1 MQNDANVVHLT
12 RVASEPSPNAGA
24 GRLPVILVQVRDK
37 AALQLKQ
44 ALQALF
50 DNADDT
56 LFEMADRATSNLEQN
71 AFFEAMR
78 DLRLKRKSIERVYL
92 QKVFEEF
99 SALNQVQSGK
109 SVPTLDTVSFDSLS
123 LVQNEE
129 LEESVAVDAMVA
141 RVMSRDATALAHLS
155 TRLNTLVGR
164 KVDEKSNPL
173 APRPLTAAFLDA
185 CQGLG
190 VEIKVKLI
198 ILKLFEKYVL
208 AHCDQLYAEANQI
221 LVAAGV
227 LPELKSALPRRQPAV
242 RPEAVRDAGTLQAQ
256 AALLDGGQQEV
267 FGALQELLAQVR
279 DNPSFYRRET
289 PENAAPISS
298 NDLMRLLSHLQQH
311 LPGPGAAEFDVR
323 DGVDQ
328 LLQRVSHK
336 SGRSRVVGQ
345 VDDDVIN
352 LVSMLFEFILDDR
365 TLPDSLKALIGRMQ
379 IPMLKVALLDKTF
392 FSRGSHPARRLLNE
406 IASASLGWAEH
417 NDARRDSLYQ
427 KIEQVVMR
435 LLNDF
440 VDDPAIFA
448 ELLEDFIAFTGDERR
463 RSELLEQ
470 RTRDAEEGRAKA
482 ELARQ
487 DVEQVLNQRLLG
499 KVLPEVVVRLLR
511 DAWSKV
517 MLLICLKH
525 GKASAEWR
533 EALDTMDELIWSV
546 GPHDDPLSRQQ
557 LLERV
562 PGLLKALREGLAS
575 AAFDPFSTG
584 EFFSQLET
592 LHVQGLQ
599 RDKRGEAAV
608 ADSPLLDEASP
619 GTAAEKPR
627 APVMLRVVEE
637 IVLTSPDAAPAP
649 VESEVRLPDN
659 DEALLRV
666 DALRVGSWVEIQ
678 EDAEHKLRCKLA
690 AVIRP
695 TGRYIFVNRTGMKV
709 LEKTR
714 MGLVEDLPSVS
725 RRSWLGLLLAVVL
738 PLLPLALLLTLLQ
751 PLAYGWLSLP
761 LHLLVVVYSLG
772 RGDVM
777 ADLGPFRDA
786 WRREEAQAAFHVA
799 ERDLGIL
806 GGSESELI
814 GRVHGHL
821 LWQGYQSFFAV
832 IFWYAL
838 LGPVAAL
845 AYRLLALALEHA
857 RQPALREQA
866 ARVRHILDWLPVRAL
881 VLSFALVG
889 NFLAV
894 IRVLLHWLLAW
905 DISAAA
911 LLGKAG
917 RVASDVEAVELGA
930 AGVASLD
937 ALWQLLVRAAV
948 LWYAVFAFCALFL

>member
-141 RVMSRDATALAHLS
+141 RVMSRDASALAHLS

-164 KVDEKSNPL
+164 KVDEKNNPL

-427 KIEQVVMR
+427 KIEHVVMR

-546 GPHDDPLSRQQ
+546 GPHDDPL
-557 LLERV
+557 
-562 PGLLKALREGLAS
+562 
-575 AAFDPFSTG
+575 
-584 EFFSQLET
+584 
-592 LHVQGLQ
+592 
-599 RDKRGEAAV
+599 
-608 ADSPLLDEASP
+608 
-619 GTAAEKPR
+619 
-627 APVMLRVVEE
+627 
-637 IVLTSPDAAPAP
+637 
-649 VESEVRLPDN
+649 
-659 DEALLRV
+659 
-666 DALRVGSWVEIQ
+666 
-678 EDAEHKLRCKLA
+678 
-690 AVIRP
+690 
-695 TGRYIFVNRTGMKV
+695 
-709 LEKTR
+709 
-714 MGLVEDLPSVS
+714 
-725 RRSWLGLLLAVVL
+725 
-738 PLLPLALLLTLLQ
+738 ALLLTLLQ

-814 GRVHGHL
+814 GRVHSHL

>member
-1 MQNDANVVHLT
+1 MRGREGGRRVPMQNDANVVHLT

-499 KVLPEVVVRLLR
+499 KVLP
-511 DAWSKV
+511 
-517 MLLICLKH
+517 
-525 GKASAEWR
+525 
-533 EALDTMDELIWSV
+533 
-546 GPHDDPLSRQQ
+546 
-557 LLERV
+557 
-562 PGLLKALREGLAS
+562 
-575 AAFDPFSTG
+575 
-584 EFFSQLET
+584 
-592 LHVQGLQ
+592 
-599 RDKRGEAAV
+599 
-608 ADSPLLDEASP
+608 
-619 GTAAEKPR
+619 
-627 APVMLRVVEE
+627 
-637 IVLTSPDAAPAP
+637 
-649 VESEVRLPDN
+649 
-659 DEALLRV
+659 
-666 DALRVGSWVEIQ
+666 
-678 EDAEHKLRCKLA
+678 
-690 AVIRP
+690 
-695 TGRYIFVNRTGMKV
+695 
-709 LEKTR
+709 
-714 MGLVEDLPSVS
+714 
-725 RRSWLGLLLAVVL
+725 
-738 PLLPLALLLTLLQ
+738 LLPLALLLTLLQ